1 MAQLFSLG
9 HFALM
14 KQLRSEIF
22 AAAADKLEARSKIP
36 GDKDDPKWLRRN
48 ARVYRKWAVKKE
60 KAVEHKSI
68 QKKRGIT
75 VR

>member
-1 MAQLFSLG
+1 
-9 HFALM
+9 M
-14 KQLRSEIF
+14 KKLRSEIF
-22 AAAADKLEARSKIP
+22 AAAADKLEARSQIP

-48 ARVYRKWAVKKE
+48 ARVFRQWAVKKE

-68 QKKRGIT
+68 QKKRG